1 MIIDPSQIDPR
12 TGYQLLIGSVVPRPI
27 AWVSTVARDG
37 TYNLAPFS
45 FFMGVTANPPTLAIS
60 CGHRRGVGKKDTL
73 VNAESSGELVINVV
87 VEEVEQQMNIS
98 SAEFPPEVDEFKE
111 AGLTPIPSVKVRP
124 PRVAES
130 PINIECQLKQVV
142 YVGNEGSQSG
152 LIIAEALLWHIRDD
166 LLTPQNTIDVSKLHA
181 IGRLSGNWYSHTRDL
196 YEIARPT
203 DRSSNIQSGSS

>member
-1 MIIDPSQIDPR
+1 MIIDPNQIDPR
-12 TGYQLLIGSVVPRPI
+12 TGYQLLIGSIVPRPI
-27 AWVSTVARDG
+27 AWVSTIATDG
-37 TYNLAPFS
+37 THNLAPFS

-60 CGHRRGVGKKDTL
+60 SGLRRGAGKKDTL
-73 VNAESSGELVINVV
+73 VNAESSGELVVNVV
-87 VEEVEQQMNIS
+87 VEEIEQQMNIS

-111 AGLTPIPSVKVRP
+111 AGLTPIPSVKVRA

-130 PINIECQLKQVV
+130 PINIECQVKQVV

-181 IGRLSGNWYSHTRDL
+181 IGRLSGNWYTRTRDL

-203 DRSSNIQSGSS
+203 NQSFNTKSGSS